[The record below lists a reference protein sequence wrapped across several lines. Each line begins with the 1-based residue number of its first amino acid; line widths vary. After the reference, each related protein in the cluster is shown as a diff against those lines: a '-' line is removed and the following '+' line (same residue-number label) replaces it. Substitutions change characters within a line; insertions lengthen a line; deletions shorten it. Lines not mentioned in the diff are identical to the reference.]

1 MAKKT
6 TLKDLVTLLSMP
18 SFDGHVITLAGSG
31 LLVLPMAPV
40 FALTLLAGPGA
51 ILTAATLEGSLRER
65 MITSIVAGII
75 ATIIL
80 VLAAV
85 VGTKLGVF
93 VNFSILKLA
102 GATAVLSI
110 ALLLFGA
117 AIPQKTPL
125 TVMALGIIA
134 SIIWR

>member
-1 MAKKT
+1 
-6 TLKDLVTLLSMP
+6 MP